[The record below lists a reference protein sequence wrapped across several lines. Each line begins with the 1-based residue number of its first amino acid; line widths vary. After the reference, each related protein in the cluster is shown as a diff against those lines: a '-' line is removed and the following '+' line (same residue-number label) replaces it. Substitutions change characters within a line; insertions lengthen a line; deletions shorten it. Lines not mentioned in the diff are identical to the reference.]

1 MANTAIET
9 TPQSEGLHRVAAGPG
24 RGLER
29 LVEFLKSTR
38 QEMSK
43 VTTPTREQVQSGTIV
58 VVVTVFIFAAY
69 FELVDLVIGKG
80 IDQLLLQLT
89 KH

>member
-1 MANTAIET
+1 MANAAIET
-9 TPQSEGLHRVAAGPG
+9 TPQIEGLQRVAAGP
-24 RGLER
+24 ER

-38 QEMSK
+38 EEMRK
-43 VTTPTREQVQSGTIV
+43 VHTPTREQVQTGTIV

-69 FELVDLVIGKG
+69 FELVDLVFGKG
-80 IDQLLLQLT
+80 IDQLLVHLT

>member
-1 MANTAIET
+1 MANAAIET
-9 TPQSEGLHRVAAGPG
+9 SPQTESLHRVAAGP
-24 RGLER
+24 ER

-43 VTTPTREQVQSGTIV
+43 VSTPTREQVQTGTIV

-80 IDQLLLQLT
+80 IDQLLLHLT

>member
-1 MANTAIET
+1 MANAAIET
-9 TPQSEGLHRVAAGPG
+9 TPPSESLQRVAAGPG
-24 RGLER
+24 RGLAH
-29 LVEFLKSTR
+29 LVEFLKETR
-38 QEMSK
+38 QEMRK
-43 VTTPTREQVQSGTIV
+43 VSTPTREQVQTGTIV

-80 IDQLLLQLT
+80 IDQLLLHMT

>member
-1 MANTAIET
+1 MANAAIET
-9 TPQSEGLHRVAAGPG
+9 TPQSEGLHRVAAGP
-24 RGLER
+24 ER

-38 QEMSK
+38 VEMSK

-69 FELVDLVIGKG
+69 FELVDLIIGKG
-80 IDQLLLQLT
+80 IDQALLRLT

>member
-1 MANTAIET
+1 MANAAIET
-9 TPQSEGLHRVAAGPG
+9 TPPSEALHRVAAGP
-24 RGLER
+24 ER
-29 LVEFLKSTR
+29 LAEFLKSTR

-43 VTTPTREQVQSGTIV
+43 VTTPTREQVQTGTLI

-69 FELVDLVIGKG
+69 FELVDLIIGKG
-80 IDQLLLQLT
+80 IDQLLLRLT